1 MKIIMGK
8 MKKRIF
14 AVLFTGVLALS
25 FAACNNGNK
34 SDNSTNNASSVSTQ
48 SEVQPDVVELDER
61 IKEPIESAIGAD
73 VLGNKTKT
81 FLNNCLSDELDISV
95 SVVMPE
101 TEESSQSMM
110 ELPAGSKIS
119 FDLAKNADNDV
130 RFKMNLAG
138 IKMDMLKNGEGL
150 YILSED
156 NKTALFT
163 KVEEESS
170 TAESS
175 VDIDSAISSYVPEKD
190 AVKNAGDGEEEFG
203 DGKYSYEAY
212 TIKCD
217 PSSLSAMAG
226 SLAGITES
234 GTSSQAAKEQE
245 YTMKLYFDGDKL
257 KGFSMTNGT
266 DKVDINVDKFET
278 QADASLFTVPD
289 DYEVTE
295 DTTGMGFL
303 GMLAG
308 GAGTTASIPEE

>member
-119 FDLAKNADNDV
+119 
-130 RFKMNLAG
+130 
-138 IKMDMLKNGEGL
+138 
-150 YILSED
+150 
-156 NKTALFT
+156 
-163 KVEEESS
+163 
-170 TAESS
+170 
-175 VDIDSAISSYVPEKD
+175 
-190 AVKNAGDGEEEFG
+190 
-203 DGKYSYEAY
+203 
-212 TIKCD
+212 
-217 PSSLSAMAG
+217 
-226 SLAGITES
+226 
-234 GTSSQAAKEQE
+234 
-245 YTMKLYFDGDKL
+245 
-257 KGFSMTNGT
+257 
-266 DKVDINVDKFET
+266 
-278 QADASLFTVPD
+278 
-289 DYEVTE
+289 
-295 DTTGMGFL
+295 
-303 GMLAG
+303 
-308 GAGTTASIPEE
+308 